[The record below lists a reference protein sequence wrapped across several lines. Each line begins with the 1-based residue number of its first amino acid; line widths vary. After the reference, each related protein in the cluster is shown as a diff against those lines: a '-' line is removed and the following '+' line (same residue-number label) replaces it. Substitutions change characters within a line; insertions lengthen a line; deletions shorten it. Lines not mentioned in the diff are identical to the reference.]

1 MSRHYFAIG
10 TNPGEQFHSFIT
22 LSAWLIQ
29 QAGGNLDKP
38 QEFDDPNT
46 VVSSIMAALRK
57 YGYDVNFGVNK
68 LKSGSGEQV
77 IYTLNRLADEALKR
91 KSFQWKE

>member
-1 MSRHYFAIG
+1 M
-10 TNPGEQFHSFIT
+10 
-22 LSAWLIQ
+22 IQ

-57 YGYDVNFGVNK
+57 YGYEVNFGVNK

-91 KSFQWKE
+91 KSFQWQEYVWAWLAEFF